1 MVLFALSM
9 PAGAREEKTDS
20 VKIQAAKAL
29 LIEMGGTRSFDK
41 LMIRMSQRLL
51 PVMQQQYPGKE
62 KLVGEVMDN
71 AMKKVLKE
79 HEADKVEMVRKT
91 ATIYA
96 SHFSVGELNEITA
109 FYKTATG
116 KKLVAKLPLIANETM
131 QTNQAWAQ
139 KLATDIIGKFGQ
151 EADKRG
157 LKRPARPKS
166 SARPENSGHQQRP
179 KQ

>member
-91 ATIYA
+91 AAIYA
-96 SHFSVGELNEITA
+96 GHFSAAELDKITA
-109 FYKTATG
+109 FYKTDAG
-116 KKLVAKLPLIANETM
+116 RKLVVKLPVIANQTM
-131 QTNQAWAQ
+131 RTSQSWAEN
-139 KLATDIIGKFGQ
+139 LAADIIDRFGAQ
-151 EADKRG
+151 AKKRG
-157 LKRPARPKS
+157 LGK
-166 SARPENSGHQQRP
+166 
-179 KQ
+179 